1 MDSED
6 AFDEYLEIDQ
16 EFIKF
21 GTFLFNE
28 IPDKDELL
36 KFLVQPRANGGL
48 ALQLPGFFFQHFN
61 LVNRNQEDIEGGYI
75 QYRKAIQQ
83 WKKQQQKPQGEIYFA
98 PYTFTGYR

>member
-1 MDSED
+1 MVLKFMRQIVLPAINYGAYMDSED
-6 AFDEYLEIDQ
+6 AFDEYLEIDK
-16 EFIKF
+16 EFINF

-75 QYRKAIQQ
+75 
-83 WKKQQQKPQGEIYFA
+83 
-98 PYTFTGYR
+98 

>member
-1 MDSED
+1 MVLKFMRQIVLPAINYGAYMDSED
-6 AFDEYLEIDQ
+6 AFDEYLEIDK

-48 ALQLPGFFFQHFN
+48 AL
-61 LVNRNQEDIEGGYI
+61 
-75 QYRKAIQQ
+75 
-83 WKKQQQKPQGEIYFA
+83 
-98 PYTFTGYR
+98 